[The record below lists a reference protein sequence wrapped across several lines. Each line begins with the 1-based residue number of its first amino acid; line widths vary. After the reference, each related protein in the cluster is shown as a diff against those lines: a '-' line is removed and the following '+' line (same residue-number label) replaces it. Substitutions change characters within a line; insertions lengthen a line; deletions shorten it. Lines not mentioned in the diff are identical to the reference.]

1 MITLLKPSF
10 LLLLWLVSIA
20 LLTIIIVFDS
30 QDLMKQR
37 LKSGINLRTVSTQVF
52 HVRIMALDLL
62 RYAVTNYVKPTF
74 LNLKLTAAEQSLM
87 LYTTV

>member
-1 MITLLKPSF
+1 MITLLITSF

-37 LKSGINLRTVSTQVF
+37 LKLESI
-52 HVRIMALDLL
+52 
-62 RYAVTNYVKPTF
+62 
-74 LNLKLTAAEQSLM
+74 
-87 LYTTV
+87 